1 LRIENG
7 RIATLTQILVIDDE
21 PQIRRFLRIS
31 LSSQGYSV
39 LEAASGGDGLALA
52 AVESPQLIVLDLGL
66 PDMDGQQVLKQLREF
81 YQNPVIVLSVR
92 NSEQEKVMALD
103 NGANDYVVKPFGI
116 KEFLARARS
125 LLRLSTDA
133 KPQLSNFDDGNLRID
148 IHKRT
153 VYVAGEKNHLSKKEF
168 DLLYTLMMH
177 PGRVVTQQQLLK
189 DLWGKSHALDTHYL
203 RVFIAKLRGK
213 LGDDS
218 AQPRYI
224 ETEPG
229 VGYRFIGSNE

>member
-1 LRIENG
+1 MNK
-7 RIATLTQILVIDDE
+7 ILVIDDE

-31 LSSQGYSV
+31 LTSQGYEV
-39 LEAASGGDGLALA
+39 LEAANGADGLALA
-52 AVESPQLIVLDLGL
+52 ATESPQLVVLDLGL
-66 PDMDGQQVLKQLREF
+66 PDMDGQLVLSGIREF
-81 YQNPVIVLSVR
+81 SNNPVIVLSVR

-125 LLRLSTDA
+125 LLRLTA
-133 KPQLSNFDDGNLRID
+133 EQEPLISNFDDGNLQVD
-148 IHKRT
+148 IQKRS
-153 VYVAGEKNHLSKKEF
+153 VIVAGETHHLSKKEF
-168 DLLYTLMMH
+168 DLLYKLMMY

-189 DLWGKSHALDTHYL
+189 EIWGESHAQDTHYL

-218 AQPRYI
+218 AQPCYI

-229 VGYRFIGSNE
+229 VGYRFIGGDGVQVSENQ